1 MDGRCCKK
9 YLPSFFSVILLIRLR
24 LNKGIHIFD
33 ILLFGKDGLIIR
45 YNLFC
50 FHSPVPKQAVSGE
63 GEDFC
68 SDHIGKLIVYDI
80 EINGV
85 ETAYLTAG
93 VEGKDRLQMLYIP
106 HIGGAAAVGVGIFL
120 DDLVIVF
127 TGLCGNLSGCQD
139 RCIGFFTQSRKV
151 SGHSG
156 DFAGSTDGDGTCL
169 EGTVCF
175 GSSIGDGILVGGTY
189 QSFDY
194 HLIRYYIDEISAFC
208 DNGMDSDMV
217 IIPEGFTL
225 VSQGGKSE
233 GGCI

>member
-68 SDHIGKLIVYDI
+68 SDHIGKFLIHDI

-85 ETAYLTAG
+85 EAAYFTSG

-106 HIGGAAAVGVGIFL
+106 HIGGTAAVGVGIFL
-120 DDLVIVF
+120 DDLVIFF
-127 TGLCGNLSGCQD
+127 TGLCGNLSGCQ
-139 RCIGFFTQSRKV
+139 
-151 SGHSG
+151 
-156 DFAGSTDGDGTCL
+156 
-169 EGTVCF
+169 
-175 GSSIGDGILVGGTY
+175 
-189 QSFDY
+189 
-194 HLIRYYIDEISAFC
+194 
-208 DNGMDSDMV
+208 N
-217 IIPEGFTL
+217 
-225 VSQGGKSE
+225 
-233 GGCI
+233 